1 MQKCVLQTCVLFA
14 ALAVLACSPSNNREK
29 AKLEA
34 AVDSMTKPYD
44 STVKALDT
52 TGRATQVD
60 TTKLGA
66 RKTESILTKVRKSQ

>member
-1 MQKCVLQTCVLFA
+1 MTKSVLQMCAVFS
-14 ALAVLACSPSNNREK
+14 ALTVLACNGSNNREK

-44 STVKALDT
+44 STVRALDT
-52 TGRATQVD
+52 TGRATPVD

-66 RKTESILTKVRKSQ
+66 RATESILTKIRKSK